1 MSSKKITIIDD
12 GWGNILNLV
21 RAIKFI
27 GYDVEV
33 THNKNKIINST
44 HLILPGVG
52 AFGSAM
58 QEIEKYNLQD
68 VILEYAKSNKPL
80 LGICLG
86 MQILLTASHEFG
98 FHRGLGL
105 IEGEVIKISN
115 KKNNEIKIP
124 HMGWNEIYP
133 KNNKNEWGN
142 KILQNFLIG
151 KSFYFVHSF
160 ICLTKNANSTIAICN
175 YTNISIPAV
184 VANNNIFG
192 CQFHPEKSSDNGLA
206 FLKNFCEI
214 RSK

>member
-1 MSSKKITIIDD
+1 MQSKKVTIIDY
-12 GWGNILNLV
+12 GCGNILNLI

-27 GYDVEV
+27 GYEVEV
-33 THNKNKIINST
+33 THEKNKIINSSY
-44 HLILPGVG
+44 LILPGVG
-52 AFGSAM
+52 AFGNAM
-58 QEIEKYNLQD
+58 KQIEKYNLQD
-68 VILEYAKSNKPL
+68 IILEYVKSNKPL

-86 MQILLTASHEFG
+86 MQILFTASHVFG
-98 FHRGLGL
+98 YHKALGL

-133 KNNKNEWGN
+133 KDNNGEWRN
-142 KILQNFLIG
+142 KILQNPLIG

-160 ICLTKNANSTIAICN
+160 ICLTKNSNSTIAVCN
-175 YTNISIPAV
+175 YSDISIPAV

-214 RSK
+214 